1 MAAYRRIEVSFPSP
15 VPRIVVNA
23 MAELCRIPGIGSVT
37 VEGEDNGGLR
47 LFAYTWPAPVDLP
60 DGLLHA
66 LDLMTGIACDAWE
79 RLNPTMV
86 MWPAG
91 YGCKPTRYDM
101 GAPVEFDD
109 DCYVIECYARE
120 DYHGRNPL
128 NPDGPSLRALA
139 AQAEKCNGIV
149 SRAEKRAAGEAEY
162 ASWDS
167 AAASGVL
174 GTPADQPKGGA

>member
-1 MAAYRRIEVSFPSP
+1 MSDHETLFRRVEVTFPDP

-37 VEGEDNGGLR
+37 VNGEDSGGIR
-47 LFAYTWPAPVDLP
+47 MFAYSWPAPVALP

-66 LDLMTGIACDAWE
+66 LDLLAGIACDAWE
-79 RLNPTMV
+79 KLNPTMV

-91 YGCKPTRYDM
+91 HGCKPTRYDM

-128 NPDGPSLRALA
+128 NPDGPRLRAE
-139 AQAEKCNGIV
+139 AERDKPP
-149 SRAEKRAAGEAEY
+149 SRKEQRAAGEAEY
-162 ASWDS
+162 ASWCPC
-167 AAASGVL
+167 GVDL
-174 GTPADQPKGGA
+174 TDGAKR